1 MRLSRGHQGVETAR
15 WSPPAGA
22 LRRDRQAD
30 DLPAAIRLAYEAAD
44 HIRFDGLH
52 RREDIGA
59 RALKALG

>member
-1 MRLSRGHQGVETAR
+1 MAR

-22 LRRDRQAD
+22 CWGVTAVAD
-30 DLPAAIRLAYEAAD
+30 DLPKAIRRAYEAAD